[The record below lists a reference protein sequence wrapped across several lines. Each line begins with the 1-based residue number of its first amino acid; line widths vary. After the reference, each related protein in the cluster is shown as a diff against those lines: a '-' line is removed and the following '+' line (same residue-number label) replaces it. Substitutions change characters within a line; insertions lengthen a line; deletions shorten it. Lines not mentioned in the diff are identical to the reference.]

1 MPLHFIR
8 PEWLLLLLPL
18 ALLSLLA
25 WRKNSQQSAWQHY
38 IAPHLTSALIS
49 PSMQSSKHP
58 TWLLAVAWFIAV
70 IAAAGPAVNK
80 QNLPVFATEQGRVLV
95 MDMSLSMLATD
106 MSPNRLS
113 QAKFRASDLISQLKE
128 GETGLIAY
136 AGDAFTIS
144 PLTRD
149 NATLLNLLPS
159 LSPDIMPAR
168 GSDLAGALRLAQSLL
183 AQGGHINGDIIVL
196 TDGISSKQFDN
207 AKASLKGSRYR
218 LSILALG
225 SEQGAPIRLA
235 DGQLLKDNVD
245 DVIIAKT
252 NYGLLQK
259 LARYQKG
266 ILVPAQADGSDLK
279 QLQDWLATDGDARA
293 TELEGESWQDLGP
306 YLALLLLLPCLLSFR
321 RGLLPLV
328 ALFMFYQPTSAQA
341 SLWDDLWQTRDQ
353 QANAAFEAEDFHTAS
368 DKFSDPLWRASA
380 HYKAGD
386 FEAALKGF
394 EQDSSANGLYNQ
406 GNALMHL
413 GKIDK
418 AIKRY
423 QEALVLKADFP
434 EASRNLALAQQA
446 KQDKKQGDN
455 QSAENGESGEDG
467 DANEGGDKSKGSNS
481 GADDSDAGD
490 DSNSDSSDSSSNSAG
505 SNNSGSKGTESKDS
519 DTQDNQDDDT
529 QNDASEQGGDKS
541 DETNASSGG
550 QQSDV
555 DEPSSEKQD
564 SGGTDDQAMS
574 EQQGAQSASEQG
586 KDPNSQAQE
595 NEASMQA
602 ELEKPAS
609 GSKQQTAVGE
619 KPSDNAPEQ
628 QTAAG
633 EMLAPTQAQTQA
645 LPAEMERALRAVSED
660 PQVLLRNKMQLEYL
674 KRRQE
679 AQAPKDDEQW

>member
-1 MPLHFIR
+1 MPVHFIR

-18 ALLSLLA
+18 ALLSLLT
-25 WRKNSQQSAWQHY
+25 WRKKNQQSAWQHY
-38 IAPHLTSALIS
+38 IAPHLTAALIS
-49 PSMQSSKHP
+49 PSIQSSKHP
-58 TWLLAVAWFIAV
+58 TWVLAGAWFIAV
-70 IAAAGPAVNK
+70 IAAAGPAINK
-80 QNLPVFATEQGRVLV
+80 QQLPVFATEQGRVLI

-168 GSDLAGALRLAQSLL
+168 GSDLSSALRLAQSLL

-207 AKASLKGSRYR
+207 AKASLKNSRYR

-245 DVIIAKT
+245 EVIIAKT

-259 LARYQKG
+259 LARYQQG
-266 ILVPAQADGSDLK
+266 IVVPAQADGSDLK

-293 TELEGESWQDLGP
+293 TELEGETWQDLGP

-321 RGLLPLV
+321 RGLLPLM
-328 ALFMFYQPTSAQA
+328 ALFMFYQPSTAQA
-341 SLWDDLWQTRDQ
+341 SLWDDLWKTRDQ
-353 QANAAFEAEDFHTAS
+353 QAIQAYQGEDYQVASSKFE
-368 DKFSDPLWRASA
+368 DPQWRASA
-380 HYKAGD
+380 QYKAG
-386 FEAALKGF
+386 EYQAALEGF
-394 EQDSSANGLYNQ
+394 EQDTSAEGLFNQ
-406 GNALMHL
+406 GNALMQL
-413 GKIDK
+413 GKLNK

-423 QEALVLKADFP
+423 QEALTLNADFP
-434 EASRNLALAQQA
+434 AARRNLAIAQQA
-446 KQDKKQGDN
+446 KQDKTQQGDN
-455 QSAENGESGEDG
+455 QSTEEDG
-467 DANEGGDKSKGSNS
+467 ASEDGEQEQGSDDNNGANTEDNGANDQGS
-481 GADDSDAGD
+481 DSE
-490 DSNSDSSDSSSNSAG
+490 NSDGAK
-505 SNNSGSKGTESKDS
+505 SGSKESQDGDSDSQDTAPKQDDAQQDSEQQSPEPQKNQSGQDDGNNPDGLADEQQSKDN
-519 DTQDNQDDDT
+519 DTT
-529 QNDASEQGGDKS
+529 KPEKSQGH
-541 DETNASSGG
+541 NA
-550 QQSDV
+550 D
-555 DEPSSEKQD
+555 
-564 SGGTDDQAMS
+564 DDQAINES
-574 EQQGAQSASEQG
+574 Q
-586 KDPNSQAQE
+586 NSQSGQTEPQE

-602 ELEKPAS
+602 QVDKSETPVTPSAGPGAEASDLEPKKPVQS
-609 GSKQQTAVGE
+609 GQ
-619 KPSDNAPEQ
+619 
-628 QTAAG
+628 
-633 EMLAPTQAQTQA
+633 MLAPTQAQTEA
-645 LPAEMERALRAVSED
+645 LPADMERALRAVSED

>member
-1 MPLHFIR
+1 MPVHFIR

-38 IAPHLTSALIS
+38 IAPHLTAALIS
-49 PSMQSSKHP
+49 PSIQNSKHP
-58 TWLLAVAWFIAV
+58 TWLLAAAWFIAV
-70 IAAAGPAVNK
+70 IAAAGPAVSK

-113 QAKFRASDLISQLKE
+113 QAKFRANDLISQIKE
-128 GETGLIAY
+128 GETGLVAY

-159 LSPDIMPAR
+159 LSPDIMPVR
-168 GSDLAGALRLAQSLL
+168 GSDLASALRLAQSLL

-225 SEQGAPIRLA
+225 SEQGAPIRLG

-245 DVIIAKT
+245 EVIIAKT

-259 LARYQKG
+259 LARYQQG
-266 ILVPAQADGSDLK
+266 IVVPAQADGSDVK

-321 RGLLPLV
+321 RGLLPFL
-328 ALFMFYQPTSAQA
+328 ALFMFYQPINAQA

-353 QANAAFEAEDFHTAS
+353 QAAQAYQGEDYQSAS
-368 DKFSDPLWRASA
+368 DKFDDPLWRASA

-386 FEAALKGF
+386 FEAALEGF
-394 EQDSSANGLYNQ
+394 EQDNSAKGLYNQ

-413 GKIDK
+413 GKLDK

-423 QEALVLKADFP
+423 QAALALNADFP

-446 KQDKKQGDN
+446 KQEKQQGDN
-455 QSAENGESGEDG
+455 QSTDNGESGKDG
-467 DANEGGDKSKGSNS
+467 DASEKVDKSKDSNS
-481 GADDSDAGD
+481 GEEGSDAGD
-490 DSNSDSSDSSSNSAG
+490 ASNSGSSNSDTKHS
-505 SNNSGSKGTESKDS
+505 EPR
-519 DTQDNQDDDT
+519 DNQDANSPSQDDEG
-529 QNDASEQGGDKS
+529 QDEGLEQDGDKS
-541 DETNASSGG
+541 NEANAPSDG
-550 QQSDV
+550 QQSDTN
-555 DEPSSEKQD
+555 ESNSEKQD
-564 SGGTDDQAMS
+564 SKGTGTDEQAMN
-574 EQQGAQSASEQG
+574 EQQEAQSTSDQD

-602 ELEKPAS
+602 ELD
-609 GSKQQTAVGE
+609 
-619 KPSDNAPEQ
+619 KPSTGSEQ
-628 QTAAG
+628 HTATRGKTSDTPPDQQAAAG